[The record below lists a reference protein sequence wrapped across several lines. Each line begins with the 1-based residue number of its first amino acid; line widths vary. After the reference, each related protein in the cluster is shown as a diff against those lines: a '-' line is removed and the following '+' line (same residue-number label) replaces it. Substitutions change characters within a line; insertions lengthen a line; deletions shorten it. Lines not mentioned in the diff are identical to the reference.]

1 MRRRM
6 WNLADP
12 APSADNA
19 VMNTERRRVI
29 FVDVDD
35 TLVRS
40 VGTKR
45 IPMPQVIAAVRGLA
59 AQGARLYLWS
69 TGGAAYA
76 RSTAVELGL
85 CDCFVDFLPK
95 PDVYIDDQTVQEWRD
110 CRHVLPA
117 NAADEGQ

>member
-1 MRRRM
+1 MRRRL

-12 APSADNA
+12 APSAANA
-19 VMNTERRRVI
+19 GLNTERRRVI

-59 AQGARLYLWS
+59 AQGARLCLWS
-69 TGGAAYA
+69 TGGATYA

-85 CDCFVDFLPK
+85 CDCFVDFLPN
-95 PDVYIDDQTVQEWRD
+95 PDAYIDDQTVEEWRD
-110 CRHVLPA
+110 WRHVLPP

>member
-1 MRRRM
+1 MSTTRWCGRSGR
-6 WNLADP
+6 
-12 APSADNA
+12 SASPY
-19 VMNTERRRVI
+19 R
-29 FVDVDD
+29 
-35 TLVRS
+35 
-40 VGTKR
+40 
-45 IPMPQVIAAVRGLA
+45 IAAVRGLA

-69 TGGAAYA
+69 TGGATYA

-95 PDVYIDDQTVQEWRD
+95 PDAYIDDQTVQEWRD